1 MLRLAPL
8 TRFGPGGCGEDVGHR
23 FADVAHLLPLAFCS
37 ALTELR
43 DFGHDKTT
51 LGLGQV
57 GLWQIVEMGR
67 DNVLLPVQE
76 PIAGCFLRF
85 LVYVREE
92 RVNLDLSLTDGFVI
106 GLVGVS
112 GLRTWFDIPSR

>member
-1 MLRLAPL
+1 MWLSPLARLRA
-8 TRFGPGGCGEDVGHR
+8 GGGGEDVGQR
-23 FADVAHLLPLAFCS
+23 LADVAHLLSFAFCGS
-37 ALTELR
+37 LTELR
-43 DFGHDKTT
+43 DFGHDETA
-51 LGLGQV
+51 LCLGQV
-57 GLWQIVEMGR
+57 GLLEIVEMGW

-85 LVYVREE
+85 LVDVREE